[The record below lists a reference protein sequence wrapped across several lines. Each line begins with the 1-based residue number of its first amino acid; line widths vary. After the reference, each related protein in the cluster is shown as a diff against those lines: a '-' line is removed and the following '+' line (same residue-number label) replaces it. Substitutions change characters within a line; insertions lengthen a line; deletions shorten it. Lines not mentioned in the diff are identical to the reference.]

1 MVVTL
6 DNPTTRNEDPK
17 PFPFQW
23 RKNAD
28 ENSGDGRS
36 SSISHEGIDP
46 PTNQVNDA
54 NLRNTTLPGGETSA
68 FTP

>member
-1 MVVTL
+1 MLVVTL

-28 ENSGDGRS
+28 EIVASVGRAALAMKGS
-36 SSISHEGIDP
+36 
-46 PTNQVNDA
+46 TYLQA
-54 NLRNTTLPGGETSA
+54 KLTLRT
-68 FTP
+68 